1 VHPSQLAFLRYLL
14 IVNQTW
20 QSKIHHEMMFPLK
33 PPFLGIFN
41 CHVQLLIV
49 ATGIPHILFGE
60 ITILL
65 RTLVDY
71 SAFEE

>member
-1 VHPSQLAFLRYLL
+1 
-14 IVNQTW
+14 
-20 QSKIHHEMMFPLK
+20 MMFPLK

-60 ITILL
+60 ITMLL

-71 SAFEE
+71 SVFEE